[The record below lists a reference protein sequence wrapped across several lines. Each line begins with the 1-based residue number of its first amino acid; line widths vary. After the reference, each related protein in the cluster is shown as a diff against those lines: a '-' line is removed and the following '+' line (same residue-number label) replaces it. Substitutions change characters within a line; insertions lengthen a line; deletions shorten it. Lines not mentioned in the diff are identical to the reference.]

1 MVGIIL
7 IAIIFLMLC
16 YCLVALYRNELV
28 VKYRLRY
35 LAEFG
40 PFKYEADMPT
50 YDHMLYAH
58 MEWSILRLRRYVI
71 RGEL

>member
-7 IAIIFLMLC
+7 IGILCLMFC
-16 YCLVALYRNELV
+16 YCVVVLYRNELV
-28 VKYRLRY
+28 AKYRLRY

-40 PFKYEADMPT
+40 PFKYEVNMPT